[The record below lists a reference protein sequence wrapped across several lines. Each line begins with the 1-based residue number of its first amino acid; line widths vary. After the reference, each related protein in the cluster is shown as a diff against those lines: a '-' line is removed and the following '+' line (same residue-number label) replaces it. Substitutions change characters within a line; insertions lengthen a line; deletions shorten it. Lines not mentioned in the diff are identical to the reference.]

1 MSFCLCL
8 TFQHLK
14 LTDIFRKWASP
25 SPDVAPDKI
34 QMTIFDVILLLC
46 VDEANL
52 SPEKKKEIENVQLK
66 YILMLQRY
74 LQDKYPKQ
82 ANVKLANGLMLLQ
95 LAKELYQ
102 MHSQRLPFWSC
113 QTLNSLVKFQ
123 RYLQDKYPKQANIK
137 LANASAHKRTVSDSF
152 TKTAFLK
159 IFHSWSISWCCR
171 NIYKTN
177 NIPKKPI
184 LNWSLP

>member
-1 MSFCLCL
+1 
-8 TFQHLK
+8 LK
-14 LTDIFRKWASP
+14 LTDLFRKWASP

-34 QMTIFDVILLLC
+34 QTTIFDVILLLC
-46 VDEANL
+46 VDETNL

-102 MHSQRLPFWSC
+102 MHSQRLPF
-113 QTLNSLVKFQ
+113 
-123 RYLQDKYPKQANIK
+123 
-137 LANASAHKRTVSDSF
+137 
-152 TKTAFLK
+152 
-159 IFHSWSISWCCR
+159 
-171 NIYKTN
+171 
-177 NIPKKPI
+177 
-184 LNWSLP
+184 

>member
-25 SPDVAPDKI
+25 SPDVGPDKI

-102 MHSQRLPFWSC
+102 MHSQRLPFWSY
-113 QTLNSLVKFQ
+113 QT
-123 RYLQDKYPKQANIK
+123 
-137 LANASAHKRTVSDSF
+137 
-152 TKTAFLK
+152 
-159 IFHSWSISWCCR
+159 
-171 NIYKTN
+171 
-177 NIPKKPI
+177 
-184 LNWSLP
+184 

>member
-1 MSFCLCL
+1 
-8 TFQHLK
+8 LK

-25 SPDVAPDKI
+25 SPDVGPDKI

-102 MHSQRLPFWSC
+102 MHSQRLPF
-113 QTLNSLVKFQ
+113 
-123 RYLQDKYPKQANIK
+123 
-137 LANASAHKRTVSDSF
+137 
-152 TKTAFLK
+152 
-159 IFHSWSISWCCR
+159 
-171 NIYKTN
+171 
-177 NIPKKPI
+177 
-184 LNWSLP
+184 